1 MVCCSCPSVV
11 QGKLLLFATNNSGKS
26 RESYLAKFTQLGFG
40 SLGITA
46 AHIFTSSQTAA
57 AHMRKLDASTFDR
70 SAHKVFTI
78 GEAGIGVE
86 LRAAGVQ
93 CVEAMQLFGGKHL
106 SKAQLAEIA
115 VDPTIR
121 AVVIGIDEE
130 LTYTKIAYG
139 VACLARADCLF
150 ISTNQ
155 DSTLPTAGHTLPGA
169 GSCVAMIATASGRV
183 PLNMGKPEVG
193 MLELAMAEHN
203 LQRDRV
209 LMVGDR
215 LDTDIL
221 FGLKGGV
228 ASLFVTDTGINTMS
242 DVAATGIVPTFAV
255 GNVNEILAS
264 KSATS
269 D

>member
-1 MVCCSCPSVV
+1 M
-11 QGKLLLFATNNSGKS
+11 FATNNSGKS
-26 RESYLAKFTQLGFG
+26 RESYLSKFTSLGFG

-57 AHMRKLDASTFDR
+57 AYLRRLDSASFDR
-70 SAHKVFTI
+70 SLHSVYTI
-78 GEAGIGVE
+78 GESGLGAE
-86 LRAAGVQ
+86 LRAVGVR
-93 CVEAMQLFGGKHL
+93 CVEALHLFGGAHL
-106 SKAQLAEIA
+106 SKAQLAAIR
-115 VDPTIR
+115 VDPQIR

-139 VACLARADCLF
+139 VACLQRDDCLF

-169 GSCVAMIATASGRV
+169 GSCVAMLATAAGRV
-183 PLNMGKPEVG
+183 PINMGKPEVG
-193 MLELAMAEHN
+193 MLDLAIAEHR
-203 LQRDRV
+203 LQRERM

-215 LDTDIL
+215 LDTDIR
-221 FGLKGGV
+221 FGINGRV
-228 ASLFVTDTGINTMS
+228 ASLFVTDTGINSMK

-255 GNVNEILAS
+255 GNVTQILSS
-264 KSATS
+264 KGKS